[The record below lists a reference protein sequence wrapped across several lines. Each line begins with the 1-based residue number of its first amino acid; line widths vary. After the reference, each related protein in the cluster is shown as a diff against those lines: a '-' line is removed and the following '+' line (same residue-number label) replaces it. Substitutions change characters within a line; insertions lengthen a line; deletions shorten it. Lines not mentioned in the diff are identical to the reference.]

1 MTDHTLPDDQDR
13 RKAVFLLLGIVLAGL
28 VLRLIHFWALRDSA
42 IPFRHLFVTTDDNVY
57 YQWAR
62 TILAGDWLGRATYH
76 PYFDGLRAIA
86 PLETW
91 YRWWG
96 GKEVFQQAPLYPY
109 IFAAMLAVTR
119 HDFPAILLIQ
129 LLLGALQPV
138 VMYLLAKRLWNYRVG
153 LIAALITA
161 VYGPFVFHQGVL
173 LRDWLAPILEPLA
186 LLAVAKALEQDSPR
200 RWIVAG
206 AALGVALLARE
217 TVQLLILLVLSWVV
231 FSRRKDPG
239 SAVRISGWLIAGLLL
254 ALSPLIVRN
263 VVVGAPAFALSNRA
277 AEGIIEGWA
286 ADWFPVGLVQA
297 PPSMKEILVASDGHL
312 PGVIWGTIQTYRGDW
327 VHLLEQVVT
336 KLRGISDPFEFP
348 NNISLYYG
356 MEVSPVL
363 RYMLGYWFVFPL
375 GVAGLLLSLKTWKD
389 HVVGVI
395 FVMTAAGG
403 LLAMVIFS
411 RYRLELAA
419 ALILYAAV
427 FCGHLIESLR
437 QRRKQQF
444 GLSLALAAGM
454 SLSQQFLFPL
464 GPDVKDYPY
473 IVDYTASA
481 SVYGGIRR
489 FDRAVEELDRG
500 LKKISQYPY
509 FNDPATLIWLRHF
522 YLAHQLIEQGAVDAA
537 TQEAEIARETMLPHD
552 YALLAMASLFLR
564 LREFTRAGEL
574 LQAILDLDPNGPFAA
589 EAGRLLA
596 EMRNQE
602 QADR

>member
-1 MTDHTLPDDQDR
+1 MTDHTLPDGQDR
-13 RKAVFLLLGIVLAGL
+13 RRVVFLLLGIVLAGL

-161 VYGPFVFHQGVL
+161 LYGPFVFYQGVF

-186 LLAVAKALEQDSPR
+186 LLAVVKASQQDSPG

-231 FSRRKDPG
+231 ISRRKDPG

-375 GVAGLLLSLKTWKD
+375 GVAGLLMSLKNWRD
-389 HVVGVI
+389 HALGMLYVVATV
-395 FVMTAAGG
+395 GG
-403 LLAMVIFS
+403 LLASIILS
-411 RYRLELAA
+411 RYRLELVA

-427 FCGHLIESLR
+427 FVGQLLDAAR
-437 QRRKQQF
+437 QKHVRLVVVGGVLAGVTILVQQVV
-444 GLSLALAAGM
+444 L
-454 SLSQQFLFPL
+454 PL
-464 GPDVKDYPY
+464 GPEVKDLASSF
-473 IVDYTASA
+473 DHMTSA
-481 SVYGGIRR
+481 SVYANVRQ
-489 FDRAVEELDRG
+489 FDRAVSELDRG
-500 LKKISQYPY
+500 LQKTAEYPY
-509 FNDPATLIWLRHF
+509 FSEPDTLMWYRH
-522 YLAHQLIEQGAVDAA
+522 YYRAYQLLEEGDAEEA
-537 TQEAEIARETMLPHD
+537 RREAEFSRETLVPRDYTLLP
-552 YALLAMASLFLR
+552 MAQLYLR
-564 LREFTRAGEL
+564 LQDFARAREL
-574 LQAILDLDPNGPFAA
+574 LQAVVDLDPNSPFAVKA
-589 EAGRLLA
+589 TRLLA
-596 EMRNQE
+596 RMRNPE
-602 QADR
+602 QTDK